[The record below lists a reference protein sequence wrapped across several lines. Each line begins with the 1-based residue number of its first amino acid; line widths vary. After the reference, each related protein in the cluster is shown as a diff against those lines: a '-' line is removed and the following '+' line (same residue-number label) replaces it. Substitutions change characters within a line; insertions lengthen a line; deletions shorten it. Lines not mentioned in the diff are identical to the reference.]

1 MVKKDK
7 TKQENENI
15 SFQDN
20 TLTQDTTPVQ
30 ENIERNEN
38 TDVSSQNATSLE
50 DKPEEEKNEQDPL
63 TLAQQESQEWKDKYI
78 RLLAEFENYKK
89 RIRQERLEW
98 QKTGIVELIKK
109 LLPILDDFERGLKN
123 MQSADD
129 KQLEVFKNGYELI
142 YNKLLNTLKQ
152 YGLETID
159 EITDFNTDLHEA
171 IQVIE
176 DPERKGKVVEII
188 EKGYKLEGKVIRF
201 AKVIVAN

>member
-7 TKQENENI
+7 TKQENENV

-20 TLTQDTTPVQ
+20 TLTQDGTPVQ
-30 ENIERNEN
+30 ENIEQNQN
-38 TDVSSQNATSLE
+38 TDVTSQNTTSLE

-63 TLAQQESQEWKDKYI
+63 TLAQQEAQEWKDKYI

-123 MQSADD
+123 MQPADD

-171 IQVIE
+171 IQMIE
-176 DPERKGKVVEII
+176 DPGRKGKVVEII

>member
-7 TKQENENI
+7 TKQENENT

-20 TLTQDTTPVQ
+20 TLTQDGMPVQ
-30 ENIERNEN
+30 ENIEQNQN
-38 TDVSSQNATSLE
+38 TDVTSQNTISLE

-63 TLAQQESQEWKDKYI
+63 TLAQQEAQEWKDKYI

-123 MQSADD
+123 MPSADD

-171 IQVIE
+171 IQMIE

>member
-20 TLTQDTTPVQ
+20 TLTQNGTPVQ
-30 ENIERNEN
+30 ENIEQNQN
-38 TDVSSQNATSLE
+38 TEVTSQNTISLE

-63 TLAQQESQEWKDKYI
+63 TLAQQEAQEWKDKYI

-98 QKTGIVELIKK
+98 QKIGIVELIKK

-171 IQVIE
+171 IQMIE

>member
-20 TLTQDTTPVQ
+20 TLTQDSTPVQ
-30 ENIERNEN
+30 ENIEQNEN
-38 TDVSSQNATSLE
+38 TDVTSQNATSLE

-63 TLAQQESQEWKDKYI
+63 TLAQQEAQEWKDKYI

-123 MQSADD
+123 MPSADD

-171 IQVIE
+171 IQMIE

>member
-7 TKQENENI
+7 TKQENENT

-20 TLTQDTTPVQ
+20 TLTQDGMPVQ
-30 ENIERNEN
+30 ENIEQNQN
-38 TDVSSQNATSLE
+38 TDVTSQNTISLE

-63 TLAQQESQEWKDKYI
+63 TQAQQEAQEWKDKYI

-98 QKTGIVELIKK
+98 QKAGIVELIKK
-109 LLPILDDFERGLKN
+109 LLPVLDDFERGLKN
-123 MQSADD
+123 MPSADD

-159 EITDFNTDLHEA
+159 EVTDFNTDLHEA
-171 IQVIE
+171 IQMIE

>member
-20 TLTQDTTPVQ
+20 TLTQDGTLVQ
-30 ENIERNEN
+30 ENIEQNQN
-38 TDVSSQNATSLE
+38 TEVTSQNTTSLE

-63 TLAQQESQEWKDKYI
+63 ILAQQEAQEWKDKYI

-123 MQSADD
+123 MQSTED

-171 IQVIE
+171 IQMIE